1 MLTRMHP
8 VEIRIGFAP
17 SLHLFLGPERR
28 TADPAGAAPVRCDGV
43 SSLGHVVESLGVPL
57 TEVGAL
63 RVDGR
68 PADPG
73 HVPADG
79 QTVEVADVAKPQ
91 SLADPDGPDSG
102 AAPRFLLDIHLGTLA
117 RRMRLLG
124 LDTAYENPD
133 IGDAALAA
141 RSAAER
147 RIMLSRDRGLL
158 RRRELYA
165 GAFVYSHRPDEQLD
179 DVLTRFAPPLA
190 PWTRC
195 TACNGE
201 LAALSKEAARGRLP
215 DGTERTYDT
224 FAACADCGQ
233 AYWRGAHF
241 ARLDAIVEHARSVVA
256 RAGGR

>member
-1 MLTRMHP
+1 MDP

-17 SLHLFLGPERR
+17 SLHVFLGPAYRAAAAE
-28 TADPAGAAPVRCDGV
+28 PAPLRCDGV

-63 RVDGR
+63 RVDGHEV
-68 PADPG
+68 DTG
-73 HVPADG
+73 HVPAPG
-79 QTVEVADVAKPQ
+79 ESVEVAAVAKPQ
-91 SLADPDGPDSG
+91 TVGGADGDAG
-102 AAPRFLLDIHLGTLA
+102 PRFLLDIHLGTLA

-124 LDTAYENPD
+124 IDTAYENPD

-141 RSAAER
+141 RSAAQQ

-158 RRRELYA
+158 RRRELFA

-195 TACNGE
+195 TSCNGE
-201 LAALSKEAARGRLP
+201 LKALTKDEARGRLP

-224 FAACADCGQ
+224 FAECTACGQ
-233 AYWRGAHF
+233 AYWRGAHY
-241 ARLDAIVEHARSVVA
+241 ARLHAIVEHARELV
-256 RAGGR
+256 GRGEEQ

>member
-1 MLTRMHP
+1 MDP

-17 SLHLFLGPERR
+17 SLHLFLGPAHRAEP
-28 TADPAGAAPVRCDGV
+28 PAAATVRCDGV

-57 TEVGAL
+57 TEVGWL

-68 PADPG
+68 AAGAG

-79 QTVEVADVAKPQ
+79 ETVEVAAVAKPQ
-91 SLADPDGPDSG
+91 TVG
-102 AAPRFLLDIHLGTLA
+102 AAAGAGAPRFLLDIHLGTLA

-141 RSAAER
+141 LSAAEQR
-147 RIMLSRDRGLL
+147 VMLSRDRGLL

-201 LAALSKEAARGRLP
+201 LASITKDQARGRLP

-224 FAACADCGQ
+224 FAECTACGQ
-233 AYWRGAHF
+233 AYWRGAHYE
-241 ARLDAIVEHARSVVA
+241 RLNAIVEHAR
-256 RAGGR
+256 RLTAGQPSA

>member
-17 SLHLFLGPERR
+17 SLHLFPGPERR
-28 TADPAGAAPVRCDGV
+28 SADPAGAAPVRCDGV

-68 PADPG
+68 PA
-73 HVPADG
+73 
-79 QTVEVADVAKPQ
+79 
-91 SLADPDGPDSG
+91 G
-102 AAPRFLLDIHLGTLA
+102 AGGGSAPRFLLDIHLGTLA

-141 RSAAER
+141 LSAAEQ
-147 RIMLSRDRGLL
+147 RIMLSRDHGLL

-179 DVLTRFAPPLA
+179 DVLARFAPPLA

-195 TACNGE
+195 AACNGE
-201 LAALSKEAARGRLP
+201 LAALSKDAARGRLP

-241 ARLDAIVEHARSVVA
+241 ERLNAIVEHARSVVERAA
-256 RAGGR
+256 R